1 MSDFNIDIPTILPQ
15 FGKIRQ
21 VAYVVE
27 DLEIAMQQWQSQRQ
41 IESFVVARNA
51 KPLTNARYR
60 GTDNHSVTIDLAFG
74 YLGDIQVELIELKHS
89 TPSMYQEAL
98 DRHQTNLQH
107 YGVTVD
113 DFDSAYQL
121 LIDQGFQAIVDSG
134 IEGIARM
141 SYLEATDF
149 QKTVFSPTQQNFMK
163 TPEGYPI
170 VLELIEWNAMTKPYF
185 EKIEELVSAVPAGKL
200 FVEFS
205 LNRLTPFGELV
216 KRLPALLWKKLINN
230 KNQSVTETIL

>member
-1 MSDFNIDIPTILPQ
+1 MSDFNIEIPTIFPK

-27 DLEIAMQQWQSQRQ
+27 NLEVAMQQWQSQRQ
-41 IESFVVARNA
+41 VESFVVARNA
-51 KPLTNARYR
+51 KPLANARYR
-60 GTDNHSVTIDLAFG
+60 GASNHSVTIDLAFG
-74 YLGDIQVELIELKHS
+74 YLRDLQVELIELKHG

-98 DRHQTNLQH
+98 DRNQTDLQH
-107 YGVTVD
+107 YGVIVD

-121 LIDQGFQAIVDSG
+121 LVDQGFQAIVDSG
-134 IEGIARM
+134 IEGVARM

-149 QKTVFSPTQQNFMK
+149 QKTAFLPTQQNFMK

-185 EKIEELVSAVPAGKL
+185 EKIEELVNAVPADKL
-200 FVEFS
+200 FVEIS
-205 LNRLTPFGELV
+205 LNRLTPFDELV
-216 KRLPALLWKKLINN
+216 KRLAALLWKKLINN
-230 KNQSVTETIL
+230 NNQPVTETSL